1 MSPYI
6 NFDEL
11 MSKEFPSLAKTWGMD
26 KRINH
31 RLGSFKGNITVYCN
45 TKSPKYNL
53 GKFRTWLN
61 SRGIDVN
68 FIEEYDEYP
77 SNDGWEA
84 VILRPLAF

>member
-11 MSKEFPSLAKTWGMD
+11 MSKEFPALARAWGMD

-61 SRGIDVN
+61 SHGIDII
-68 FIEEYDEYP
+68 FYEQEDW
-77 SNDGWEA
+77 DCGGGWEA
-84 VILRPLAF
+84 VVIRPVAF